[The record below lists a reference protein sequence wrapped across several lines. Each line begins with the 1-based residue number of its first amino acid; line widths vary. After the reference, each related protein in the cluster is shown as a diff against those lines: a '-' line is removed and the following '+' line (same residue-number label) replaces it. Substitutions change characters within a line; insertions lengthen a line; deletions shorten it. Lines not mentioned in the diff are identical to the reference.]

1 MIKLLSSIQAK
12 FLGLIFKDESEYTQ
26 NQNVVLKQSQLAES
40 SIMVAA
46 LDPVKINRNQERKMR
61 RCLELATMEN
71 AERQVKHAVAGKKK
85 SDNKVV
91 EL

>member
-1 MIKLLSSIQAK
+1 MNRDLSDLQ
-12 FLGLIFKDESEYTQ
+12 KDGEEDDGEA
-26 NQNVVLKQSQLAES
+26 VPDL
-40 SIMVAA
+40 
-46 LDPVKINRNQERKMR
+46 R